1 MIDWDMY
8 VTSDPEVLSGKPI
21 LKNTRLSVEF
31 VMGRLA
37 NGWSESDL
45 LENYPA
51 LTKDSINAVYAY
63 TYDMLKDSML
73 YLPTHKRA

>member
-1 MIDWDMY
+1 MIDWD
-8 VTSDPEVLSGKPI
+8 VHITSDPEILSGKPI

-63 TYDMLKDSML
+63 TYDILKDSML